1 MARLESR
8 KRQPG
13 ESIAALDDLR
23 QMAQKAYAGPDSN
36 AQEATAL
43 NQLYKTITL
52 EVKCR
57 CMDRDC
63 QTVSEAVDVIE
74 RYERILGDQTLK
86 KPSVRTVTVETAPKT
101 IISEVQKMFKEL
113 CERIE
118 KLEKNVSNKAVTDRT
133 CFLCKRP
140 DHLFRECPIN
150 NRRVPT
156 QRQDHRYMS
165 SSQRPYMAGLPIG
178 QFQGNARSSSQ

>member
-23 QMAQKAYAGPDSN
+23 RMAQKAYAGLDSN

-43 NQLYKTITL
+43 NKLYKTITL

-74 RYERILGDQTLK
+74 RYERILGDQT
-86 KPSVRTVTVETAPKT
+86 
-101 IISEVQKMFKEL
+101 
-113 CERIE
+113 E
-118 KLEKNVSNKAVTDRT
+118 KAKCSYRDCR
-133 CFLCKRP
+133 
-140 DHLFRECPIN
+140 D
-150 NRRVPT
+150 
-156 QRQDHRYMS
+156 S
-165 SSQRPYMAGLPIG
+165 SKDNY
-178 QFQGNARSSSQ
+178 F